1 MALVIDYPHG
11 ISAVDSEYLRPR
23 LDAIHLVI
31 DNGRCAIVDT
41 GANSSVPRVMEAL
54 AAKGIKPEAVDY
66 VVLTHIHLDHAGG
79 AGLLMARL
87 PNATLTVHPRGARH
101 MSDPS
106 RLVQGTIA
114 VYGEQS
120 ARGMYG
126 DLVPVP
132 RERILETPH
141 GASILLGARELLFL
155 DTPGHARHHVS
166 VVDSGSGDIF
176 SGDTFGLSYRE
187 LDCDGKQFVFPT
199 TSPVQFDP
207 EAEHRSL
214 ELLLSHKP
222 GAIYV
227 THFSSV
233 QEVERLASDMHRL
246 VDAHA
251 ELALELRD
259 AGAERGRLL
268 QEGVARLVLGEAE
281 RYRWKLPARQILEVF
296 SNDIELNALGLEAWL
311 DAQS

>member
-1 MALVIDYPHG
+1 MAVVIDYPCG
-11 ISAVDSEYLRPR
+11 ISAVDSEYLRPT
-23 LDAIHLVI
+23 LDAIHLII

-54 AAKGIKPEAVDY
+54 AARGIEPEAVDY

-79 AGLLMARL
+79 AGLLMAKL

-101 MSDPS
+101 MADPS
-106 RLVQGTIA
+106 RLMQGTVD

-120 ARGMYG
+120 ARSMYG

-141 GASILLGARELLFL
+141 GASIRLGGRELLFL

-166 VVDSGSGDIF
+166 VVDSGSGHIF
-176 SGDTFGLSYRE
+176 AGDTFGLSYRE

-207 EAEHRSL
+207 AAEHRSL
-214 ELLLSHKP
+214 DLLLSHKP

-227 THFSSV
+227 THFSRV
-233 QEVERLASDMHRL
+233 REVERLASDMHRL

-259 AGAERGRLL
+259 AGRERGRLL
-268 QEGVARLVLGEAE
+268 QEGVTRLVLGEAE
-281 RYRWKLPARQILEVF
+281 RYRWKLPARKILEVF

-311 DAQS
+311 DAQT

>member
-1 MALVIDYPHG
+1 MALVIDYPNG
-11 ISAVDSEYLRPR
+11 ISAVDSEYLRSG
-23 LDAIHLVI
+23 LDAIHLII
-31 DNGRCAIVDT
+31 DSGRCAIVDT

-54 AAKGIKPEAVDY
+54 AAKGIEPEAVDY
-66 VVLTHIHLDHAGG
+66 VVLTHVHLDHAGG
-79 AGLLMARL
+79 AGLLMAGL

-106 RLVQGTIA
+106 RLMQGTID
-114 VYGEQS
+114 VYGEPS
-120 ARGMYG
+120 ARAMYG
-126 DLVPVP
+126 ELVPVP
-132 RERILETPH
+132 TERILETPH
-141 GASILLGARELLFL
+141 GTSIRLGGRELLFL

-176 SGDTFGLSYRE
+176 TGDTFGLSYRE

-214 ELLLSHKP
+214 ELLASHKP
-222 GAIYV
+222 AAIYV
-227 THFSSV
+227 THFSRV
-233 QEVERLASDMHRL
+233 QEVKRLATDMHRL

-251 ELALELRD
+251 ELALRVRD
-259 AGAERGRLL
+259 AGPERGRLL

-281 RYRWKLPARQILEVF
+281 RYRWKLPAERILEVF

-311 DAQS
+311 DAQT

>member
-41 GANSSVPRVMEAL
+41 GANSSVPRFMEAL

-114 VYGEQS
+114 AYGEQS

-141 GASILLGARELLFL
+141 
-155 DTPGHARHHVS
+155 
-166 VVDSGSGDIF
+166 
-176 SGDTFGLSYRE
+176 
-187 LDCDGKQFVFPT
+187 
-199 TSPVQFDP
+199 
-207 EAEHRSL
+207 
-214 ELLLSHKP
+214 
-222 GAIYV
+222 
-227 THFSSV
+227 
-233 QEVERLASDMHRL
+233 
-246 VDAHA
+246 
-251 ELALELRD
+251 
-259 AGAERGRLL
+259 
-268 QEGVARLVLGEAE
+268 
-281 RYRWKLPARQILEVF
+281 
-296 SNDIELNALGLEAWL
+296 
-311 DAQS
+311 

>member
-227 THFSSV
+227 THFSRV
-233 QEVERLASDMHRL
+233 REVGRLASDMHRL